1 MLVNYDK
8 ENNYKLSMIE
18 ATEIFNTTNALY
30 WSTNQKYHYYVQT
43 SDQCIA
49 NETIIS

>member
-8 ENNYKLSMIE
+8 GNNYKLSIIE

-30 WSTNQKYHYYVQT
+30 WSTNENYHYYVQA
-43 SDQCIA
+43 SNQCIA
-49 NETIIS
+49 NEIF

>member
-8 ENNYKLSMIE
+8 GNNYKLSIIE
-18 ATEIFNTTNALY
+18 ATEIFNTTNAFY
-30 WSTNQKYHYYVQT
+30 WSTNQKHQYYIQT

-49 NETIIS
+49 NETIMF